1 MKQRIFLVAIVAGV
15 LPFDIFAKS
24 NELDT
29 LKRNT
34 ERWIET
40 RQRLSEEQAAWE
52 VEKQVLANGID
63 TLKATRNTLT
73 GDALANADESRKID
87 EALLDAKARL
97 GRLEDA
103 SELLLSQIIKYESR
117 ILSIL
122 PSLPPPLSEELA
134 PFMAKLPSPGA
145 TSDLAPPHR
154 LQNVVAITTLIDEF
168 NNDLRLNHA
177 IRELNE
183 GGASEVRILYW
194 GLAAGFAID
203 GTGTRA
209 WSLAPSESGWIWQA
223 SEQEIH
229 NVKKL
234 FEVYDKIEDP
244 VLIGVPIA
252 IDERSDA
259 P

>member
-1 MKQRIFLVAIVAGV
+1 MVVAL
-15 LPFDIFAKS
+15 LPLDAFAKS
-24 NELDT
+24 NELDA

-63 TLKATRNTLT
+63 TLRATR
-73 GDALANADESRKID
+73 DALAADALVHSNENQKID
-87 EALLDAKARL
+87 DALLDAKERFA
-97 GRLEDA
+97 RLEDA

-134 PFMAKLPSPGA
+134 PFVAKLPSPDA
-145 TSDLAPPHR
+145 TSDIAPPHR

-168 NNDLRLNHA
+168 NNDLHLNHA
-177 IRELNE
+177 IRELDD
-183 GGASEVRILYW
+183 GGATEVRTLYW

-203 GTGTRA
+203 GSGTRA
-209 WSLAPSESGWIWQA
+209 WSLAPSESGWVWRA
-223 SEQEIH
+223 SEQD
-229 NVKKL
+229 VPKMMKL
-234 FEVYDKIEDP
+234 FEVYDKIQDP
-244 VLIGVPIA
+244 ALIGVPITL
-252 IDERSDA
+252 DGRGGTQ
-259 P
+259 

>member
-1 MKQRIFLVAIVAGV
+1 MVAG
-15 LPFDIFAKS
+15 LLSLDTFAKS

-29 LKRNT
+29 LKSNT
-34 ERWIET
+34 ERWIKT

-63 TLKATRNTLT
+63 TLRATR
-73 GDALANADESRKID
+73 DALAADALAYANENRKID
-87 EALLDAKARL
+87 EALFDAKARL
-97 GRLEDA
+97 ARLEDT
-103 SELLLSQIIKYESR
+103 SELLLSQIIKYESS
-117 ILSIL
+117 ILSTL

-134 PFMAKLPSPGA
+134 PFIAKLPSLNA

-177 IRELNE
+177 IRELDD
-183 GGASEVRILYW
+183 GGVSEVRTLYW
-194 GLAAGFAID
+194 GLATGFAID
-203 GTGTRA
+203 GSSMRA
-209 WSLAPSESGWIWQA
+209 WSLAPSESGWVWRA
-223 SEQEIH
+223 AEQDVP

-234 FEVYDKIEDP
+234 FEIYDKIEDP